1 MTPKWVS
8 YASSTV
14 DLGNTGNIGQT
25 FAVTRVGESLLF
37 TAGVTVDASKDNI
50 GVRFLVEP
58 RFLTA
63 RVTRQTGLEIP
74 PAGAIGIE

>member
-8 YASSTV
+8 YASASV

-37 TAGVTVDASKDNI
+37 TAGITVDAAKDNV
-50 GVRFLVEP
+50 GVRLLVEP

-74 PAGAIGIE
+74 PAGALGIE